1 LEIVIKEAGSKKE
14 IREFVHF
21 PRKLYKSCPYWVP
34 QLDID
39 EFNLFDPLKNP
50 AYEFCEVRLFLA
62 CKDGN
67 LVGRIAGII
76 NHKFIEKWQANYLR
90 FGWLDFV
97 DNREVSKALLD
108 TVETWAI
115 EKKMDGIHGPLGFTD
130 LDPEG
135 MLIEGFEELA
145 TIATIYNYPYYP
157 DHLEDLG
164 YNKDIDWLEYEIQ
177 IPKEV
182 PEKIARI
189 AHIVEQR
196 QKLRVLRAKS
206 KSQLRPYLMDMFS
219 VLNSA
224 YNDLYGF
231 VPLNEKQID
240 RYIKQYV
247 SYLNPEFLSL
257 VLNED
262 ERVVAFGLTLP
273 SLSRAYQKA
282 KGKLFPFGIF
292 YMLYYL
298 NYNKMTDLY
307 LVAVR
312 PDYQNKGVNALIF
325 ADLINFYIKHKYKTA
340 ESNPELESNSR
351 VQALWRSFNRRQH
364 KRRRCFLKEFKKL

>member
-1 LEIVIKEAGSKKE
+1 
-14 IREFVHF
+14 
-21 PRKLYKSCPYWVP
+21 
-34 QLDID
+34 
-39 EFNLFDPLKNP
+39 
-50 AYEFCEVRLFLA
+50 
-62 CKDGN
+62 
-67 LVGRIAGII
+67 
-76 NHKFIEKWQANYLR
+76 
-90 FGWLDFV
+90 
-97 DNREVSKALLD
+97 
-108 TVETWAI
+108 
-115 EKKMDGIHGPLGFTD
+115 
-130 LDPEG
+130 
-135 MLIEGFEELA
+135 
-145 TIATIYNYPYYP
+145 
-157 DHLEDLG
+157 
-164 YNKDIDWLEYEIQ
+164 
-177 IPKEV
+177 
-182 PEKIARI
+182 
-189 AHIVEQR
+189 
-196 QKLRVLRAKS
+196 
-206 KSQLRPYLMDMFS
+206 